1 MKKILTVNEMTKLQL
16 INELRDSLREK
27 YYYNNR
33 QVRIFRKADDI
44 IFSIKTCAVN
54 VSYIRDFINTL
65 DINYINTIFKKNMN
79 IVIQYYK
86 RKPTVKIH
94 ELQTF

>member
-1 MKKILTVNEMTKLQL
+1 MKKILTVNEIAKLQL
-16 INELRDSLREK
+16 INELRNLLREK
-27 YYYNNR
+27 YYYSNR
-33 QVRIFRKADDI
+33 QVRIFRKANDI
-44 IFSIKTCAVN
+44 VFSIKTCVVN
-54 VSYIRDFINTL
+54 ASYIQDFINTL

-86 RKPTVKIH
+86 RKSTVKIH